1 MAGITRRDV
10 LKAGGFSATGLAAM
24 LMGACGAQ
32 ASTTDQSAGGAS
44 ATGAATES
52 TAAATT
58 SANAARTLAT
68 NPSTGLL
75 ERSEFIGLD
84 AEIELADGS
93 TSTAIN
99 FDNGATTPSL
109 VSVMEEIQAQLPM
122 YGSIG
127 RGKGQK
133 SAHSTQVFND
143 NRTVVLDFFGAPT
156 DYRAALREGVSA
168 AKP

>member
-10 LKAGGFSATGLAAM
+10 LKAGGFSAAGLAAM

-32 ASTTDQSAGGAS
+32 ASTTEQPAGGAS
-44 ATGAATES
+44 TTEATTAAT
-52 TAAATT
+52 AGAGAV
-58 SANAARTLAT
+58 RTLAT
-68 NPSTGLL
+68 NPNTGLL

-109 VSVMEEIQAQLPM
+109 VSVMDEIQAQLPM

-133 SAHSTQVFND
+133 SAHSTQEFND
-143 NRTVVLDFFGAPT
+143 SRTVVLDFFGAPT
-156 DYRAALREGVSA
+156 DYRAAQREGVSV